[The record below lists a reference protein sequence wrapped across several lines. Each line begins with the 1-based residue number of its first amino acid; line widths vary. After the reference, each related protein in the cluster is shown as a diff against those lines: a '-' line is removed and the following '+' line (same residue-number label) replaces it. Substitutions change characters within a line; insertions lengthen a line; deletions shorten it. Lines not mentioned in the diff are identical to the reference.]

1 MAYTP
6 NTQLRYEDMTFVHTF
21 GTYVVLPL
29 MIFVLIGIAVIKLRY
44 GDISVRVD
52 RRRKRQSHRGSSGFL
67 PKRFNGSRNASPHFR
82 VSYILVML
90 DVRSTTIVLLFC

>member
-1 MAYTP
+1 MAYTT

-29 MIFVLIGIAVIKLRY
+29 MIFVLVGIAVVKLRY

-52 RRRKRQSHRGSSGFL
+52 RKRKRQAHRGSSVFL
-67 PKRFNGSRNASPHFR
+67 PKRFNASRNSLPHFR
-82 VSYILVML
+82 VSHNFTKIYKFLKL
-90 DVRSTTIVLLFC
+90 